1 MLRQT
6 RRSRGFTL
14 IELLV
19 VIAIIAVLI
28 ALLLPAVQ
36 QAREAARRTQ
46 CKNNLKQIGL
56 AMHNYL
62 DIHGIFPLAAMVKL
76 DFPNSWWG
84 WSTMIMP
91 QIDQANV
98 YNQLKVGDDTLE
110 TAANDP
116 IRRKTLTTPIPVFI
130 CPTDQ
135 APDVNQNRPFK
146 VKASGGLCVGMVV
159 TGSDIQFAKSNYMGS
174 NGNRDS
180 DGIFLS
186 GGGKCRIKD
195 ITDGT
200 TNTIMVGERSSP
212 TFWSGIWAGQELTCD
227 SITNVWCLAGKTEY
241 KMNNGRHSRDP
252 ADTQATNEPHLC
264 FSSLHAGGAHFLLC
278 DGSVRFISDSV
289 QWNDSPADNNDKG
302 IYHNLGNKADNLP
315 IGDY

>member
-1 MLRQT
+1 MLRRT
-6 RRSRGFTL
+6 RNSRGFTL

-62 DIHGIFPLAAMVKL
+62 DVHGIFPLAAMVKL

-84 WSTMIMP
+84 WSVMIMP
-91 QIDQANV
+91 YIDQANL
-98 YNQLKVGDDTLE
+98 YNQLKAGDDTLE
-110 TAANDP
+110 TAGMDP
-116 IRRKTLTTPIPVFI
+116 IRRKSLTTPLPVFI
-130 CPTDQ
+130 CPTDFG
-135 APDVNQNRPFK
+135 AGLCDNRPFK
-146 VKASGGLCVGMVV
+146 VKAAGGLCVGMIV
-159 TGSDIQFAKSNYMGS
+159 TGSDLVMAKSNYMGS

-200 TNTIMVGERSSP
+200 SNTIMVGERSTP
-212 TFWSGIWAGQELTCD
+212 TFWAGVWAGQELTCD
-227 SITNVWCLAGKTEY
+227 SITNVWCVAGKTEY
-241 KMNNGRHSRDP
+241 RMNNGQLSDP
-252 ADTQATNEPHLC
+252 TASNAANQPHLC
-264 FSSLHAGGAHFLLC
+264 FSSLHTGGAHFLLC
-278 DGSVRFISDSV
+278 DGSARFISENI
-289 QWNDSPADNNDKG
+289 QWNDDPVAGNDKG
-302 IYHNLGNKADNLP
+302 TYHNLGNKADNLP
-315 IGDY
+315 IGDF